1 MASRERRKGVGGERE
16 VAAIYAAAGLTVR
29 GLEGAGDHLVVCGAG
44 LTLHSEVKRQE
55 TARPWQWLAQAEAEA
70 PAGTV
75 PVVAFRRSRGQWYAM
90 LTLEDLAAIVAGAAA
105 SQRVADGYASALAD
119 RGLL

>member
-1 MASRERRKGVGGERE
+1 MAGERE
-16 VAAIYAAAGLTVR
+16 VAAVYQAAGLTVR
-29 GLEGAGDHLVVCGAG
+29 GLEGAGDHLVVCGGG

-55 TARPWQWLAQAEAEA
+55 IARPWQWLAQAEAEA

-75 PVVAFRRSRGQWYAM
+75 PVVAFRRSRGRWYAM
-90 LTLEDLAAIVAGAAA
+90 LPLDDLAAIAGGAAA